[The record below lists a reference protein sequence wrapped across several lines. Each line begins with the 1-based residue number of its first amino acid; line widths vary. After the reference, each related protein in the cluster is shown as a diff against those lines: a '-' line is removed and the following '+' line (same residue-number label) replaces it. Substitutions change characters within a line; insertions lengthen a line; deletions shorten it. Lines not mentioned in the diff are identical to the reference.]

1 MTSVLI
7 SAGSPEQSASRRG
20 AVGPVGLC
28 SAFCL
33 ALGQAPGLS
42 PLVDPP
48 IHLPSSQ
55 AEIEGLSE
63 ARVYC

>member
-1 MTSVLI
+1 M
-7 SAGSPEQSASRRG
+7 
-20 AVGPVGLC
+20 GPVGLC